1 MKKSN
6 TSGTKYNA
14 ELIIPNSDLD
24 PKYRPKYKLTRLDD
38 GLVKQG
44 NIIKYVIWKEDRSAE
59 KMIDEP
65 QTGTSLI
72 LDPRFSYTW
81 LTTVITSI
89 LEQTENTLKFQTEN
103 STYLL
108 EKL

>member
-6 TSGTKYNA
+6 TSGTKYDA
-14 ELIIPNSDLD
+14 NSVIVHSLSK
-24 PKYRPKYKLTRLDD
+24 PKYRLTRLND

-44 NIIKYVIWKEDRSAE
+44 NIVQYVVWKEDGVGDD
-59 KMIDEP
+59 MIDEP
-65 QTGTSLI
+65 KIGTSLI

-81 LTTVITSI
+81 LTTTITQI
-89 LEQTENTLKFQTEN
+89 IEQTDDILRFQTEN

-108 EKL
+108 EKLHD

>member
-6 TSGTKYNA
+6 TSGTKYDA
-14 ELIIPNSDLD
+14 NSVITHPLSK
-24 PKYRPKYKLTRLDD
+24 PKYRLTRLND

-44 NIIKYVIWKEDRSAE
+44 DKVQYVIWKEDRSAE
-59 KMIDEP
+59 DMIDTP
-65 QTGTSLI
+65 KIGTSLM

-81 LTTVITSI
+81 LTTAITKI
-89 LEQTENTLKFQTEN
+89 VEQTDELLKFQTEN

-108 EKL
+108 ETLHD